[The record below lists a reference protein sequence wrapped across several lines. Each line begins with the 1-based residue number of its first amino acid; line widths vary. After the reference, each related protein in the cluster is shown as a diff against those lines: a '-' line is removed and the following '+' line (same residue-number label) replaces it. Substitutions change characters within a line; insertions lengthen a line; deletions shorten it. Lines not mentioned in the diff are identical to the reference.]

1 MYTKEELESMA
12 IPDLMGIAQELG
24 IAVSQDDPIETVV
37 YAILDKA
44 AENSAATE
52 APKRKRTRIQKKDTS
67 RVYTVNGKDGENF
80 DVKNNRKPAEAP
92 SLFSDMPEAT
102 AQEAAQN
109 NAEEKP
115 AEPKPKK
122 RGRKSKAELAAEAAA
137 KEAEQAA
144 RNRPPRMPTRPP
156 QSLPAKRPTCPRR
169 SLRPARTSYPKRA
182 TIPPSQDTKARTR
195 RNSSSS

>member
-1 MYTKEELESMA
+1 MA

-122 RGRKSKAELAAEAAA
+122 RGRKSKAT
-137 KEAEQAA
+137 AA
-144 RNRPPRMPTRPP
+144 RRLTMRKYGRETRATAPTSSPCSTSPSKTRRPCPPSTCSTAQWHSSRQKPRNYPNTAENAKH
-156 QSLPAKRPTCPRR
+156 SLI
-169 SLRPARTSYPKRA
+169 SRTSSQA
-182 TIPPSQDTKARTR
+182 TACWSF
-195 RNSSSS
+195 